1 MRGARVGRP
10 AKAGVTGHNGDGG
23 VVGRAQKDS
32 GGCSVSQR
40 WPSSPGLRAAERH
53 AELARPHGAN
63 ARTIDTLFW
72 PVLWI
77 AAAVFVIVEG
87 LIVYFLFKYR
97 HRAGRDRIPPQIHGN
112 TKLEVGW
119 TILPALVLV
128 GVAVPT
134 VDHDL
139 RARAASRR
147 GAEV

>member
-1 MRGARVGRP
+1 VRR
-10 AKAGVTGHNGDGG
+10 
-23 VVGRAQKDS
+23 
-32 GGCSVSQR
+32 
-40 WPSSPGLRAAERH
+40 GLRWVLGLAA
-53 AELARPHGAN
+53 LAVVAVACAPNATQSSLEPHGSN
-63 ARTIDTLFW
+63 ARTIDALFW

-77 AAAVFVIVEG
+77 AAAVFVLVEG

-134 VDHDL
+134 V
-139 RARAASRR
+139 AT
-147 GAEV
+147 VF